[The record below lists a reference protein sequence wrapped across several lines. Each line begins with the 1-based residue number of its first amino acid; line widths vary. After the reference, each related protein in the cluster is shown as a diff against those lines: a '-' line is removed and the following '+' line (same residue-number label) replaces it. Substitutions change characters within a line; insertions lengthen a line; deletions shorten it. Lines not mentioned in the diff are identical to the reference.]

1 MAPRINRGVSFF
13 GLVGATMA
21 ALKLKEH
28 FDGYN
33 QLSTEEEG
41 RVALHTP
48 SAEYNDR
55 EAGLQT
61 LEEEEG
67 LLNTNIQK
75 PVRKRH
81 NPRCVCCGLNCGLFC
96 KALAIVTVLFVI
108 ISVGKF
114 IWWALTP
121 SPTGLEG
128 KPVFSQ
134 ALGCLDASHLY
145 NGGET
150 TMSIPV
156 GDRHDHAIAV
166 HGDAVGTLIV
176 TEAPADINEVQYK
189 LTIQS
194 NDQSLLDQ
202 VTLQYPA
209 AKPDGSSDGISRL
222 LISTPRLN
230 QDSSSCIR
238 YDVTMYI
245 PKALKKL
252 HILPHA
258 VAHVRFDPEAHI
270 DLEDTFVTL
279 YQMDKR
285 NLIEPHQNL
294 RSTNLALEVYRGW
307 IVGDAA
313 IVNETSI
320 TTQRGDGV
328 ANVHVHPTAPAD
340 PTNPEQVSLR
350 TTTGAGRTDLY
361 FENDKAYP
369 HRPIKSTHLS
379 SRNADVYLTYKNA
392 EFNGNVKLDSGSH
405 TLTSTMPYSLRG
417 QSKGHW
423 TYWIGDMNGPGKDEI
438 SINSRGWTGLYF

>member
-28 FDGYN
+28 FNGF
-33 QLSTEEEG
+33 STEEEG
-41 RVALHTP
+41 RVALHSP
-48 SAEYNDR
+48 SADYTDR

-67 LLNTNIQK
+67 LLNTDIQK
-75 PVRKRH
+75 PIRKHH
-81 NPRCVCCGLNCGLFC
+81 NPRCVCCGLNCGLFW
-96 KALAIVTVLFVI
+96 KAVGIVAAFFVI

-128 KPVFSQ
+128 MPIFSES
-134 ALGCLDASHLY
+134 LGCLDASFLY

-150 TMSIPV
+150 TITIPV
-156 GDRHDHAIAV
+156 GDRHDHAVDV
-166 HGDAVGTLIV
+166 HGDGVGTFTV
-176 TEAPADINEVQYK
+176 TEAPADMTEIQYK
-189 LTIQS
+189 LTIQT

-209 AKPDGSSDGISRL
+209 ARPDGSSDGISRL
-222 LISTPRLN
+222 LIGTPRLN
-230 QDSSSCIR
+230 RDSSSCIR

-245 PKALKKL
+245 PKTLKKL

-258 VAHVRFDPEAHI
+258 VAHVRFDPQAHI

-279 YQMDKR
+279 YDMDKR
-285 NLIEPHQNL
+285 NLIEPSENL
-294 RSTNLALEVYRGW
+294 RSTSLSLEVYRGW
-307 IVGDAA
+307 IVGHAA
-313 IVNETSI
+313 IVNETTI

-328 ANVHVHPTAPAD
+328 ANVNVHPTPPAN
-340 PTNPEQVSLR
+340 PTNPEPVSLR

-369 HRPIKSTHLS
+369 HRPIKSIHSS

-392 EFNGNVKLDSGSH
+392 EFDGNVKLDSSSFTATGAKS
-405 TLTSTMPYSLRG
+405 YSLGG
-417 QSKGHW
+417 QGKGQWTHW
-423 TYWIGDMNGPGKDEI
+423 VGDMDGKDEI
-438 SINSRGWTGLYF
+438 FIKSRGWTGLYF